1 MVTGCSGNGDGI
13 SLTSTEAALNY
24 EVSDYV
30 KLGDY
35 KNLSVQQPIAGVTD
49 EDVEL
54 YIEDLLDENAVYSDI
69 TDRAAEEGDSVNIDY
84 TGTIDGEEFDGG
96 SDAGYEFLLGSGE
109 FLEEFENNLIGKN
122 TGETFTFTLT
132 FPDDYDEELGGKE
145 AEFQVTINSISEVD
159 RPEYTDAFVAEATDY
174 TTMEEYEKALKE
186 ELLESAKE
194 EAIMA
199 AGEDA
204 LMLAVENATVDG
216 YPQALYDQCY
226 NETIE
231 GYQFYAEMLGMD
243 FDEFLSEYMT
253 EDELEEITVSMVYEA
268 LVVRAIAEKEGLLVT
283 DQNYEEE
290 AEALAVE
297 YGYDSL
303 ESLKEDYNQA
313 SIVNMIEREK
323 VVDFLYDSAEV
334 TEVSEEEYYGEDV
347 TEVE

>member
-1 MVTGCSGNGDGI
+1 
-13 SLTSTEAALNY
+13 
-24 EVSDYV
+24 
-30 KLGDY
+30 
-35 KNLSVQQPIAGVTD
+35 
-49 EDVEL
+49 
-54 YIEDLLDENAVYSDI
+54 
-69 TDRAAEEGDSVNIDY
+69 
-84 TGTIDGEEFDGG
+84 
-96 SDAGYEFLLGSGE
+96 
-109 FLEEFENNLIGKN
+109 
-122 TGETFTFTLT
+122 
-132 FPDDYDEELGGKE
+132 
-145 AEFQVTINSISEVD
+145 
-159 RPEYTDAFVAEATDY
+159 
-174 TTMEEYEKALKE
+174 
-186 ELLESAKE
+186 
-194 EAIMA
+194 
-199 AGEDA
+199 
-204 LMLAVENATVDG
+204 
-216 YPQALYDQCY
+216 
-226 NETIE
+226 
-231 GYQFYAEMLGMD
+231 MD